1 MLVLLFLNTTLW
13 LAATLLFMQLEGG
26 HEAEHKCGVKKVQ
39 RDFVDALWQEAARLE
54 ELEWKSAAR
63 QRIMTF
69 ENQIHEA
76 VAAGVSST
84 SGQHV
89 WSIPN
94 TFVYVFT
101 LSTTIGEQKQGIY
114 RNSGNRITQCPC
126 PGYGHLTPADPG
138 VRLASVLYG
147 LVSIPLL
154 AALVSQLAA
163 TLAHLLAI
171 AALSRSEDDITAAP
185 PPSALSLL
193 AMLAAAVCAGAAAF
207 SALYGWSLADSVYF
221 VFSTV

>member
-1 MLVLLFLNTTLW
+1 M
-13 LAATLLFMQLEGG
+13 
-26 HEAEHKCGVKKVQ
+26 
-39 RDFVDALWQEAARLE
+39 
-54 ELEWKSAAR
+54 
-63 QRIMTF
+63 
-69 ENQIHEA
+69 
-76 VAAGVSST
+76 
-84 SGQHV
+84 

-101 LSTTIGEQKQGIY
+101 LSTTIGEQKQETISAIY
-114 RNSGNRITQCPC
+114 CSCPQSSHVSTSPC

-193 AMLAAAVCAGAAAF
+193 ALLAAAVCTGAAAF

-221 VFSTV
+221 VFSTVWFLIIVIIMTYNDTVM